1 MAIVT
6 EPAKTILNFSRSW
19 MNHSILLDTLLLFI
33 IFLFST
39 RAVAQRVTEVEAEY
53 TYVTSPEMSVAEA
66 KRIATER
73 AKLQALADEFGTT
86 ISQTNS
92 THINSSNSSSTLD
105 FLSIGSSEVKGEWLS
120 DTKVPVYE
128 VSFTDDNLIVKV
140 SVWGKAREV
149 VSASVDV
156 SAMLLRNGK
165 ERKFESDDFR
175 DGDDV
180 YLSFRTPLDG
190 YIAVYLVDE
199 SSTAY
204 RLLPYSG
211 ANDGA
216 QPVKAGI
223 DYLFFDSEKAATEQ
237 ERNLIDEL
245 TITASKN
252 VEHNEVY
259 ILFSSR
265 PFVKPNDS
273 STDELVPCS
282 LHAEDFQKWMA
293 KNRTKDAG
301 MVVVNKLIKITKN

>member
-1 MAIVT
+1 MT
-6 EPAKTILNFSRSW
+6 FLKFSRSRV
-19 MNHSILLDTLLLFI
+19 NHGIMPGALLL
-33 IFLFST
+33 LCFSFCSL
-39 RAVAQRVTEVEAEY
+39 RAAAQKVTEVEAEY
-53 TYVTSPEMSVAEA
+53 TYVTSFEMSVAEA

-120 DTKVPVYE
+120 DTKAPVYE

-140 SVWGKAREV
+140 SVWGKAREI

-180 YLSFRTPLDG
+180 YLSFRSPVDG
-190 YIAVYLVDE
+190 YLAVYLVDE

-216 QPVKAGI
+216 QSVKAGI
-223 DYLFFDSEKAATEQ
+223 DYLFFDSEMAATEQ

-245 TITASKN
+245 TITTSKN

-273 STDELVPCS
+273 STDELIPRS
-282 LHAEDFQKWMA
+282 LNAEDFQKWMA

-301 MVVVNKLIKITKN
+301 MVVVNKLIKIMKNL

>member
-1 MAIVT
+1 MT
-6 EPAKTILNFSRSW
+6 EPVKIILIFARSW
-19 MNHSILLDTLLLFI
+19 MNNDTLLGILFI
-33 IFLFST
+33 LCFSLCPMP
-39 RAVAQRVTEVEAEY
+39 AFGQKVTEVEAEY
-53 TYVTSPEMSVAEA
+53 TYVTTPEMSVAEA

-92 THINSSNSSSTLD
+92 THINSNSSSSTLD

-120 DTKVPVYE
+120 DTKAPVYE

-140 SVWGKAREV
+140 SVWGKAREI

-180 YLSFRTPLDG
+180 YLSFRSPIDG

-216 QPVKAGI
+216 QTVKAGV
-223 DYLFFDSEKAATEQ
+223 DYLFFDSEAAATEQ
-237 ERNLIDEL
+237 ERALVDEL

-282 LHAEDFQKWMA
+282 LNAEDFQKWMA

-301 MVVVNKLIKITKN
+301 MVVVNKLIKITRN

>member
-1 MAIVT
+1 MT
-6 EPAKTILNFSRSW
+6 FLKFSRSRV
-19 MNHSILLDTLLLFI
+19 NHGIMPGALLL
-33 IFLFST
+33 LCFSFCSL
-39 RAVAQRVTEVEAEY
+39 RAAAQKVTEVEAEY
-53 TYVTSPEMSVAEA
+53 TYVTSFEMSVAEA

-120 DTKVPVYE
+120 DTKAPVYE

-140 SVWGKAREV
+140 SVWGKAREI

-180 YLSFRTPLDG
+180 YLSFRSPVDG
-190 YIAVYLVDE
+190 YLAVYLVDE

-216 QPVKAGI
+216 QSVKADI
-223 DYLFFDSEKAATEQ
+223 DYLFFDSEMAATEQ

-245 TITASKN
+245 TITTSKN

-273 STDELVPCS
+273 STDELIPRS
-282 LHAEDFQKWMA
+282 LNAEDFQKWMA

-301 MVVVNKLIKITKN
+301 MVVVNKLIKIMKNL

>member
-1 MAIVT
+1 MT
-6 EPAKTILNFSRSW
+6 FLKFSRSRV
-19 MNHSILLDTLLLFI
+19 NHGIMLGALLL
-33 IFLFST
+33 LCFSFCSL
-39 RAVAQRVTEVEAEY
+39 RAAAQKVTEVEAEY
-53 TYVTSPEMSVAEA
+53 TYVTSSEMSVAEA

-120 DTKVPVYE
+120 DTKAPVYD
-128 VSFTDDNLIVKV
+128 VNFTDDNLIVKV
-140 SVWGKAREV
+140 SVCGKAREI

-156 SAMLLRNGK
+156 SVMLLRNGK

-180 YLSFRTPLDG
+180 YLSFRSPVDG
-190 YIAVYLVDE
+190 YLAVYLVDE

-216 QPVKAGI
+216 LSVKAGI
-223 DYLFFDSEKAATEQ
+223 DYLFFDSKMAATEQ

-252 VEHNEVY
+252 IEHNEVY

-273 STDELVPCS
+273 STDELIPCS
-282 LHAEDFQKWMA
+282 LNAEDFQKWMA
-293 KNRTKDAG
+293 KNRTRDAG
-301 MVVVNKLIKITKN
+301 MVVVNKLIKITKNL

>member
-1 MAIVT
+1 MT
-6 EPAKTILNFSRSW
+6 FLKFSRSRV
-19 MNHSILLDTLLLFI
+19 NHGIMLGALLL
-33 IFLFST
+33 LCFSFCSL
-39 RAVAQRVTEVEAEY
+39 RAAAQKVTEVEAEY
-53 TYVTSPEMSVAEA
+53 TYVTSSEMSVAEA

-120 DTKVPVYE
+120 DTKAPVYD
-128 VSFTDDNLIVKV
+128 VNITDDNLIVKV
-140 SVWGKAREV
+140 SVWGKAREI

-156 SAMLLRNGK
+156 SAKLLRNGK

-180 YLSFRTPLDG
+180 YLSFRSPVDG
-190 YIAVYLVDE
+190 YLAVYLVDE
-199 SSTAY
+199 SSMAY

-216 QPVKAGI
+216 LSVKAGI
-223 DYLFFDSEKAATEQ
+223 DYLFFDSKMAATEQ

-245 TITASKN
+245 TITASKSI
-252 VEHNEVY
+252 EHNEVY

-273 STDELVPCS
+273 STDELIPCS
-282 LHAEDFQKWMA
+282 LNAEDFQKWMA
-293 KNRTKDAG
+293 KNRTRDAG
-301 MVVVNKLIKITKN
+301 MVVVNKLIKITKNL